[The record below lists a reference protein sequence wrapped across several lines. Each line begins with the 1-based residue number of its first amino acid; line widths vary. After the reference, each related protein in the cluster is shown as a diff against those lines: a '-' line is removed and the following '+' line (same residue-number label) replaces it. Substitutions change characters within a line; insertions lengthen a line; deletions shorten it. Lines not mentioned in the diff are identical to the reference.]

1 MAISALKAAPLTA
14 LDATPPFLPNAG
26 VGGKGR
32 LCHVNG
38 FVTTVAADSIGSTYR
53 LARIPSD
60 AIVKQVILES
70 EAQAAGA
77 TDIGLYY
84 STSSKDGTQPS
95 LQGLVISAAFYAS
108 AVALTAASRA
118 DVTNESGTN
127 TLALRNLPA
136 WQAAG
141 LASDPG
147 GYFDVVATL
156 TTAITTGAA
165 RLGAEVF
172 FVGE

>member
-1 MAISALKAAPLTA
+1 MAVSALKAAAITA
-14 LDATPPFLPNAG
+14 LDTVPPFLPNAG

-38 FVTTVAADSIGSTYR
+38 FVTTVAADSIASTYR

-77 TDIGLYY
+77 ADVGLYY
-84 STSSKDGTQPS
+84 SSSTKDGTQPS
-95 LQGLVISAAFYAS
+95 LQGTVLDADFFST
-108 AVALTAASRA
+108 AVSLAAASRA

-127 TLALRNLPA
+127 NLSLRNLPI

-141 LASDPG
+141 LTTDPG

-172 FVGE
+172 FVGD